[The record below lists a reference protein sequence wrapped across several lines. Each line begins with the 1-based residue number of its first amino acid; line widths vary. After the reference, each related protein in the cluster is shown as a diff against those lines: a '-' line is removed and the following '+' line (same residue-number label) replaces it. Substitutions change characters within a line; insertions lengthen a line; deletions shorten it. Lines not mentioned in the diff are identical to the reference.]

1 MSEDS
6 IHYGEKIRMVTSRV
20 LKGKWWDI
28 ETLHSPEE
36 MREKPWGNVREEK
49 LGSGN
54 SKCKG

>member
-1 MSEDS
+1 
-6 IHYGEKIRMVTSRV
+6 MVTSRV